1 MPLLIKHSGTMP
13 GMNALRV
20 VLLFTLVCGLVAASQ
35 LRAQDSEAP
44 VISDVEVATVTD
56 TSVTIKWKT
65 DEVADSIINYGLKE
79 DYGIVRIPTVDRTEH
94 EIVLD
99 ELEPGRTYYF
109 RVVSSDEEGNQGI
122 SADYK
127 VVTSG
132 NPVADGSGQADA
144 DGQGQGSQAGEGSSS
159 QTTTESTTQT
169 ETQTVEEITQQIQE
183 IKDPEQLEE
192 ILNETVKAIQGVT
205 EDLTIIG
212 PPTVIVETTS
222 ATIKWTTD
230 READS
235 EVFFSP
241 SESYTVGNF
250 EFSQAS
256 TQGPTKDHEIRIIGL
271 EPFTEYTFKVASTDG
286 LGITGESR
294 DFTFKTKA
302 SLPEIRNLRILKVQE
317 NSATLAWDTTV
328 PAKALIEYQDL
339 TTGVQNSKGR
349 PTYAT
354 TNQMEIEGL
363 TLGTRYVA
371 FVIAENAGGDRVKSN
386 PITFITV
393 KDTAPPFI
401 SNVTNESTLF
411 PGDEVRIQS
420 IIEWRTDEPAFCT
433 VTYRE
438 GVAGGV
444 DPVVVESEDRSFAE
458 KHVEVIIDFAAATV
472 YQFWLNC
479 EDEAGNAVQS
489 ENFVL
494 FTPVKEKNIIDIIIE
509 NFESSFGWVKN
520 ISG

>member
-1 MPLLIKHSGTMP
+1 MNVVKSLLLPLVIFGAVFALPI
-13 GMNALRV
+13 NALD
-20 VLLFTLVCGLVAASQ
+20 TT
-35 LRAQDSEAP
+35 AP
-44 VISDVEVATVTD
+44 VIKNVEIAEVTDNSVTVT
-56 TSVTIKWKT
+56 WET
-65 DEVADSIINYGLKE
+65 DENADSIINYGLKE
-79 DYGIVRIPTVDRTEH
+79 DYGIVRIPTVDRTQH
-94 EIVLD
+94 SITLD

-109 RVVSSDEEGNQGI
+109 RVVSADLEGNQGI

-132 NPVADGSGQADA
+132 TPTADGSGQANA
-144 DGQGQGSQAGEGSSS
+144 DGQGQGSQAGQGESSE
-159 QTTTESTTQT
+159 TTTETTTQT
-169 ETQTVEEITQQIQE
+169 QQQTVEQIKEQIQE
-183 IKDPEQLEE
+183 ITDPQKLQE
-192 ILNETVKAIQGVT
+192 IVNETVKAIQGIT

-222 ATIKWTTD
+222 AIVSWTTD
-230 READS
+230 RPAS
-235 EVFFSP
+235 SNVSFASTKG
-241 SESYTVGNF
+241 YTEGNF
-250 EFSQAS
+250 SFSQS
-256 TQGPTKDHEIRIIGL
+256 GTNGDTQDHEVRLIGL
-271 EPFTEYTFKVASTDG
+271 EPFTDYTFRVASTDSY
-286 LGITGESR
+286 GITGESR
-294 DFTFKTKA
+294 DFTFRTKA

-339 TTGVQNSKGR
+339 TTGEQNSKGR

-354 TNQMEIEGL
+354 NNQMEIEGL

-393 KDTAPPFI
+393 KDTAAPII

-411 PGDEVRIQS
+411 PGDEVRIQT
-420 IIEWRTDEPAFCT
+420 IIEWKTDEPSFCL

-438 GVAGGV
+438 GVSAGV
-444 DPVVVESEDRSFAE
+444 DPVTIEKEEKNYVE
-458 KHVEVIIDFAAATV
+458 KHVEVVIDFASATV

-509 NFESSFGWVKN
+509 NFEASFGWVKN
-520 ISG
+520 ING

>member
-1 MPLLIKHSGTMP
+1 MMIARYITYVCF
-13 GMNALRV
+13 AV
-20 VLLFTLVCGLVAASQ
+20 VLVVAAPIK
-35 LRAQDSEAP
+35 AQDSTAP
-44 VISDVEVATVTD
+44 EITNVQIAEVTDDSVTVTWD
-56 TSVTIKWKT
+56 TS
-65 DEVADSIINYGLKE
+65 ERADSIINYGLKD
-79 DYGIVRIPTVDRTEH
+79 DYGIVRIPSADRTEH
-94 EIVLD
+94 SITLD

-109 RVVSSDEEGNQGI
+109 RVVSADEDGNQGI

-127 VVTSG
+127 VLTTG
-132 NPVADGSGQADA
+132 NPVADGSGQGSNQG
-144 DGQGQGSQAGEGSSS
+144 DG
-159 QTTTESTTQT
+159 ESTQQGAGSGTRPGDGTGNQVITQDSPDIAT
-169 ETQTVEEITQQIQE
+169 DPQTVQEITQEIQN
-183 IKDPEQLEE
+183 ITDPEVLQE
-192 ILNETVKAIQGVT
+192 ILNETVKAISGVT
-205 EDLTIIG
+205 EDLTIVG

-222 ATIKWTTD
+222 ATVKWSTD
-230 READS
+230 RPADS
-235 EVFFSP
+235 RVFFSRTDQYIQG
-241 SESYTVGNF
+241 SYAF
-250 EFSQAS
+250 EQAS
-256 TQGPTKDHEIRIIGL
+256 TQGTTQDHEIRIIGL
-271 EPFTEYTFKVASTDG
+271 EPFTEYTFKVASTDSFS
-286 LGITGESR
+286 ITGESR

-349 PTYAT
+349 PTYASN
-354 TNQMEIEGL
+354 NQMEIEGL

-371 FVIAENAGGDRVKSN
+371 FVIAENAGGDRVKSS

-393 KDTAPPFI
+393 KDTAAPII

-420 IIEWRTDEPAFCT
+420 IIEWKTDEPAHCT

-444 DPVVVESEDRSFAE
+444 DPITIESEEINYTER
-458 KHVEVIIDFAAATV
+458 HVEVIVDFASATV
-472 YQFWLNC
+472 YQFWLDC
-479 EDEAGNAVQS
+479 YDEAGNAVQS

-509 NFESSFGWVKN
+509 NFESSFGWVSN
-520 ISG
+520 IGG